1 MASARRRPDNRNA
14 AATMSGMKTACDIV
28 GVSAMAAAQ
37 TIAVSSANA
46 TTTLCGLE
54 IGVATARCTD

>member
-1 MASARRRPDNRNA
+1 
-14 AATMSGMKTACDIV
+14 MKTACDIV